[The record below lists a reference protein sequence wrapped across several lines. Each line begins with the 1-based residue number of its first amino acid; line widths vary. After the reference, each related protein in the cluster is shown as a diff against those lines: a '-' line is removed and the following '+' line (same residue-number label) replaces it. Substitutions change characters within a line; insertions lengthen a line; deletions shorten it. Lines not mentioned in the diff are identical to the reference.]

1 MESNIIKYVS
11 GQMNYYGNS
20 GRPFFFMFDFEMKK
34 PVIHPLDQLPADI
47 MMSTPVFDNSA
58 QKESGAEGSII
69 LEVEPVDFNT
79 YKEAFD
85 NVLKNIKHGN
95 SYLLN
100 LTFPARI
107 KTDASL
113 RDIFYNSH
121 ARYRLLYGN
130 RFVVFSPEIFVR
142 IDRKGTISSFPM
154 KGTIDASVKN
164 AEKILLADE
173 KERAEHSTITDL
185 IRNDLSVYAHN
196 VRVVRQ
202 RYIDTIRTPS
212 GKLLQL
218 SSEIAGS
225 LGPDWKGKT
234 GDIITSMLPAGSVS
248 GAPKNKT
255 LQIIRESEVEERGY
269 YTGIFGIFTG
279 SEIDSAVMIRYIEQN
294 DRGYVYRSGGG
305 ITFMSDPEKEYDEL
319 IKKIYVPVG

>member
-1 MESNIIKYVS
+1 MKYVT
-11 GQMNYYGNS
+11 GQMNNYGNS
-20 GRPFFFMFDFEMKK
+20 GRPFFFMFDFEMRK
-34 PVIHPLDQLPADI
+34 PVIHPLDQLPGDI
-47 MMSTPVFDNSA
+47 IMSTPVFDNSGQERDPA
-58 QKESGAEGSII
+58 DESIQPDI
-69 LEVEPVDFNT
+69 DPVDFKT
-79 YKEAFD
+79 YKKAFD
-85 NVLKNIKHGN
+85 NVIKNIQHGN

-113 RDIFYNSH
+113 RDIFYRSH

-142 IDRKGTISSFPM
+142 IDKSGSIRSFPM

-164 AEKILLADE
+164 AEKIILADE
-173 KERAEHSTITDL
+173 KEKAEHNTITDL
-185 IRNDLSVYAHN
+185 IRNDLSIYADN
-196 VRVVRQ
+196 VRVVRH
-202 RYIDTIRTPS
+202 RYIDTIGTPS
-212 GKLLQL
+212 GKLLQV

-234 GDIITSMLPAGSVS
+234 GDIITSMLPAGSIS

-255 LQIIRESEVEERGY
+255 LQIIRESEIEERGY

-294 DRGYVYRSGGG
+294 ETGYVYRSGGG
-305 ITFMSDPEKEYDEL
+305 ITFMSDPEKEYKEL